1 MHWPRAMQQLNSGA
15 IFLANLT
22 EGRSDAPDSF
32 SKAPRLKLV
41 LCLVCVLFGL
51 SCFRDADGSGLWST
65 RPLSASEAATASE
78 WWWSVASAARLE
90 RSVTYLAAAQ
100 KRQRQRG
107 SDGLEM
113 VLVGSIRGEAGWEL
127 TDVTRTSRSK
137 TGLAEVPFLS
147 FSMALFCVHVRTLP
161 ILCVI

>member
-1 MHWPRAMQQLNSGA
+1 MPINSFDSEFPQLLPQGDGIRPLLHWPRAMQQLNSGA

-65 RPLSASEAATASE
+65 AA
-78 WWWSVASAARLE
+78 
-90 RSVTYLAAAQ
+90 
-100 KRQRQRG
+100 QRQRG

-113 VLVGSIRGEAGWEL
+113 VVVGSFFCFLLRGCE
-127 TDVTRTSRSK
+127 R
-137 TGLAEVPFLS
+137 F
-147 FSMALFCVHVRTLP
+147 
-161 ILCVI
+161 